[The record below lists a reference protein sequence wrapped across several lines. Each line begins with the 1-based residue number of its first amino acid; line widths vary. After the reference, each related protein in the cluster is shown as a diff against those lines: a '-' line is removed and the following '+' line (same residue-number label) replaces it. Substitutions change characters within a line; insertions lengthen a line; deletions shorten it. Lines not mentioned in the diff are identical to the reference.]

1 MAVKHV
7 MRTMPSHGV
16 DSFQKWGTAEMKL
29 NEELQKCKANVHKA
43 LCGKHKIHS
52 NKILVLFVRELH
64 KIP

>member
-1 MAVKHV
+1 

-43 LCGKHKIHS
+43 LCGKHKIPIFYS

-64 KIP
+64 KIS

>member
-16 DSFQKWGTAEMKL
+16 ESFTKWNEPEKKL

-43 LCGKHKIHS
+43 LCGEYILPKKIRF
-52 NKILVLFVRELH
+52 KALYAL
-64 KIP
+64 

>member
-1 MAVKHV
+1 

-43 LCGKHKIHS
+43 LCGKHKLLKLDFDVP
-52 NKILVLFVRELH
+52 KIN
-64 KIP
+64 